1 MQYKKYTK
9 ENLTEAAAMSNSFA
23 DVARHFGV
31 APQGGTQAHLKKRMV
46 DEGVDFS
53 HFKGRAWSR
62 EAVFLNRRRSS
73 DDILQKL
80 PEGSNRVNAHLLR
93 RALIEVGVEQ
103 VCSICKI
110 NEWNG
115 LPLDL
120 EVDHID
126 GDYRNNTKDNLRFL
140 CPNCHSQTG
149 NYKAKNIGR

>member
-1 MQYKKYTK
+1 M
-9 ENLTEAAAMSNSFA
+9 
-23 DVARHFGV
+23 
-31 APQGGTQAHLKKRMV
+31 APQGGTQAHLKKRMIE
-46 DEGVDFS
+46 EGVDFS

-62 EAVFLNRRRSS
+62 DAVFINRRRSVE
-73 DDILQKL
+73 DILKTL
-80 PEGSNRVNAHLLR
+80 PEGSNREGAHRLR
-93 RALIEVGVEQ
+93 RALIESGVEHI
-103 VCSICKI
+103 CSMCKI

-126 GDYRNNTKDNLRFL
+126 GNYLNNTKGNLRFL